1 MKEREIA
8 YQNLCQIIIDGK
20 YSNLVLRAGRQ
31 TSPFITQL
39 VYGTLRNY
47 RLVREAWRKHVE
59 KKVPNRLAVLL
70 DGACYELLLMETPAY
85 AAVNEWVEIA
95 GGLKKGACKGLVNAV
110 LHRLSKAD
118 LETADLAIA
127 TSHPDWLLRMWQA
140 HYGQEKAAEIC
151 RKNIEEPR
159 VALRTNELLTS
170 REELLKDP
178 RFTVGQLSSA
188 LYYDGNILESDYYK
202 DNLVIIQSES
212 SQEVV
217 NNLPVK
223 ENMRVLDLCA
233 APGSKS
239 VQLAMKMNNTGTV
252 VANDLYDFRCE
263 LIRQNAERYGLTDI
277 EVCCHDGTQI
287 DQYYPQQSFDAV
299 LLDGACSGLGTL
311 RHKPEIKMT
320 ITDKD
325 IDYLIILQKRLLEAA
340 GRMVRSGGILM
351 YSTCTLNKKENER
364 QVEAF
369 LKEHPDFHL
378 DDQKTVFPMDY
389 DSDGF
394 YWARLTRD

>member
-20 YSNLVLRAGRQ
+20 YSNLVLRSGKK

-47 RLVREAWRKHVE
+47 RLLREAWQKYAE
-59 KKVPNRLAVLL
+59 KKLPNRLGVLL

-95 GGLKKGACKGLVNAV
+95 GSIKKGAYRAVVNAI
-110 LHRLSKAD
+110 LHKVNKED
-118 LETADLAIA
+118 LNTEDLAVA
-127 TSHPDWLLRMWQA
+127 TSHPDWLVKMWQA
-140 HYGQEKAAEIC
+140 HYGDEKAEEIC
-151 RKNIEEPR
+151 RWDIREPR
-159 VALRTNELLTS
+159 VALRANEMLTS

-178 RFTVGQLSSA
+178 RFSAGQLPGA
-188 LYYDGNILESDYYK
+188 LYYDGNILESEYYK
-202 DNLVIIQSES
+202 NNLVIIQSES
-212 SQEVV
+212 SQEAV
-217 NNLPVK
+217 NSMPVR
-223 ENMRVLDLCA
+223 EGMRVLDLCA

-239 VQLAMKMNNTGTV
+239 VQLAMKMNDRGTV
-252 VANDLYDFRCE
+252 TANDLHDFRCQ
-263 LIRQNAERYGLTDI
+263 LIRQNAERFGLSAI
-277 EVCCHDGTQI
+277 EVCCHDGTEI
-287 DQYYPQQSFDAV
+287 DQYYPAESFDAV

-311 RHKPEIKMT
+311 RHKPEIKIT

-325 IDYLIILQKRLLEAA
+325 IDDLIDLQKRLLEAA
-340 GRMVRSGGILM
+340 GRMVKAGGTLL

-364 QVEAF
+364 QVENF

-378 DDQKTVFPMDY
+378 DAQKTVFPGDY

-394 YWARLTRD
+394 YWARLIRD